1 MITTGAVWI
10 FGGRHST
17 PTNTT
22 ARGAEPFKAGTS
34 RAKHGAVAAAEN
46 DGFAPRVEREGKSH
60 KRLCRQGGRYLSLE
74 KPGSPKAG
82 KRTPPEREDNGY
94 VVDRSEQHDSE
105 DSDLVLDVPVL
116 KVDELDLE
124 VEDLRAHVSLRA
136 ELADL
141 VKVNVGIDV
150 YLDKVKLEIK
160 GVEAQASLRVKLER
174 VLNTL
179 ERALASIDRNPQILG
194 GTARNQDRTAEG
206 GSRAAS
212 EEEVPTTPRTADEP
226 GGVTDA
232 GPDESDSVVGEET
245 TRGLA
250 DLQIE
255 EEYVDDRGRIVGRA
269 RDEFGNVVEEV
280 LDDIGDV
287 LYPDAPE
294 EEEEDRGVEDE
305 DTDEDTGEVDAT
317 DAARRKAGELRVSL
331 SEVRGTGSSGRI
343 LVNDVERA
351 ARRSVA

>member
-1 MITTGAVWI
+1 LAE
-10 FGGRHST
+10 
-17 PTNTT
+17 
-22 ARGAEPFKAGTS
+22 RGV
-34 RAKHGAVAAAEN
+34 VAATKD

-60 KRLCRQGGRYLSLE
+60 KKLCRQGGRYLSLE
-74 KPGSPKAG
+74 KPESPKAG
-82 KRTPPEREDNGY
+82 EQTPPEREDNGY
-94 VVDRSEQHDSE
+94 VVDRSEQHDRD
-105 DSDLVLDVPVL
+105 DSDLVLDVPML
-116 KVDELDLE
+116 NVDELDLE

-160 GVEAQASLRVKLER
+160 GVEAQASLRVSLER

-179 ERALASIDRNPQILG
+179 EQALTSIDRNPQILG
-194 GTARNQDRTAEG
+194 GSARNQDRTAEA

-212 EEEVPTTPRTADEP
+212 EEEVRTTRRTADEP

-232 GPDESDSVVGEET
+232 VQDESDSVVGEET
-245 TRGLA
+245 THGLA

-280 LDDIGDV
+280 LDDKGDV
-287 LYPDAPE
+287 LDPSAPE
-294 EEEEDRGVEDE
+294 EEEEDRGAE
-305 DTDEDTGEVDAT
+305 DEDTGEVNAT
-317 DAARRKAGELRVSL
+317 DAARRKAGELGVDL
-331 SEVRGTGSSGRI
+331 SEVRGTGSNGRI
-343 LVNDVERA
+343 LVKDVERT

>member
-1 MITTGAVWI
+1 M
-10 FGGRHST
+10 
-17 PTNTT
+17 
-22 ARGAEPFKAGTS
+22 
-34 RAKHGAVAAAEN
+34 
-46 DGFAPRVEREGKSH
+46 
-60 KRLCRQGGRYLSLE
+60 
-74 KPGSPKAG
+74 
-82 KRTPPEREDNGY
+82 PPEREDNGY
-94 VVDRSEQHDSE
+94 VVDRSEQPDRE
-105 DSDLVLDVPVL
+105 DSDLVLDVPML
-116 KVDELDLE
+116 NVDELDLE
-124 VEDLRAHVSLRA
+124 VEDLRAHVALRA
-136 ELADL
+136 ELADV

-232 GPDESDSVVGEET
+232 VPDESDSVVGEET

-280 LDDIGDV
+280 LDDKGDV

-305 DTDEDTGEVDAT
+305 DTGEVDAT
-317 DAARRKAGELRVSL
+317 DAARRKAGELGVDL
-331 SEVRGTGSSGRI
+331 SEVRGTGSNGRI
-343 LVNDVERA
+343 LAKDVERA

>member
-1 MITTGAVWI
+1 M
-10 FGGRHST
+10 
-17 PTNTT
+17 
-22 ARGAEPFKAGTS
+22 
-34 RAKHGAVAAAEN
+34 
-46 DGFAPRVEREGKSH
+46 
-60 KRLCRQGGRYLSLE
+60 SLE
-74 KPGSPKAG
+74 KPESPKAG
-82 KRTPPEREDNGY
+82 EQTPPEREDNGY
-94 VVDRSEQHDSE
+94 VVDRSEQHDRD

-116 KVDELDLE
+116 NVDELDLE
-124 VEDLRAHVSLRA
+124 VEDLRAHVALRA
-136 ELADL
+136 ELADV

-160 GVEAQASLRVKLER
+160 GVEAQASLRVSLER

-179 ERALASIDRNPQILG
+179 EQALTSIDRNPQILG
-194 GTARNQDRTAEG
+194 GSARNQARTAEA

-212 EEEVPTTPRTADEP
+212 EEEVRTTRRTADEP

-232 GPDESDSVVGEET
+232 VPDESDSVVGEET

-280 LDDIGDV
+280 LDDKGDV

-294 EEEEDRGVEDE
+294 EEEEDRGGEG
-305 DTDEDTGEVDAT
+305 EDTGEVDAT
-317 DAARRKAGELRVSL
+317 DAARRKAGELGVNL
-331 SEVRGTGSSGRI
+331 SRVRGTGSNGRI
-343 LVNDVERA
+343 LVKDVERA

>member
-1 MITTGAVWI
+1 M
-10 FGGRHST
+10 
-17 PTNTT
+17 
-22 ARGAEPFKAGTS
+22 
-34 RAKHGAVAAAEN
+34 
-46 DGFAPRVEREGKSH
+46 
-60 KRLCRQGGRYLSLE
+60 
-74 KPGSPKAG
+74 
-82 KRTPPEREDNGY
+82 
-94 VVDRSEQHDSE
+94 VDRSEQHDSE

-116 KVDELDLE
+116 NVDELDLE

-174 VLNTL
+174 VLNIL

-212 EEEVPTTPRTADEP
+212 EEVPTTPRTADEP

-232 GPDESDSVVGEET
+232 VPDESDSVVGEET

-269 RDEFGNVVEEV
+269 RDAFGNVVEEV
-280 LDDIGDV
+280 LDDKGDV
-287 LYPDAPE
+287 LDPSVPE
-294 EEEEDRGVEDE
+294 EEEADRGAEDE
-305 DTDEDTGEVDAT
+305 DAGEVDAT
-317 DAARRKAGELRVSL
+317 DAARRKAGELGVDL
-331 SEVRGTGSSGRI
+331 SEVRGTGSNGRI
-343 LVNDVERA
+343 LAKDVERA